1 MRTLIFK
8 LVRPLVILIG
18 KIHVPYSVKSAA
30 KSYFEILDVIQPGD
44 IILSTTYGHA
54 SNLGNPGK
62 FKHAILYIGIENKK
76 PMIIEAIGEGVI
88 KRTLVECIAEKD
100 KIAVIRSN
108 EISQDSPNLKDALKW
123 ANSQVGKPYDYD
135 FDTTGN
141 DKYDNFFCSEFC
153 LDFWHIVNPD
163 ISFVLMEVF
172 GVSTVSPN
180 DFYNAS
186 PKKTSVIFE
195 N

>member
-1 MRTLIFK
+1 MRTLVFK
-8 LVRPLVILIG
+8 LMRPIVIFIG

-30 KSYFEILDVIQPGD
+30 KSYFDILKVIQPGD
-44 IILSTTYGHA
+44 VILSTTYGHA

-62 FKHAILYIGIENKK
+62 FKHAILYIGAENSK
-76 PMIIEAIGEGVI
+76 PMIIEAIGEGVV

-108 EISQDSPNLKDALKW
+108 EISQDSPNLKVALEW
-123 ANSQVGKPYDYD
+123 ANAQVGKPYDYD

-153 LDFWHIVNPD
+153 LDVWHLIKAD
-163 ISFVLMEVF
+163 ISFTLMEVF
-172 GVSTVSPN
+172 GVLTVVPT
-180 DFYNAS
+180 DFYRAA
-186 PKKTSVIFE
+186 PKKTTVVFE